1 MSKCPVFLSWMI
13 SQLPVLEKIDFMM
26 GPQDKIEPF
35 IDALANNNI
44 CFQGSLNSIAFT
56 YCDLSNNDTFKK
68 LINSV
73 LPKIPNLTYVGFT
86 HETGSFKYATK
97 DREIGSF
104 SGRLRWPL
112 TFDLGYFHL
121 NKINKVPTE
130 IDPTEITALL
140 KFLEINSNIINLGLS
155 VSNPDED
162 YHPKVKYALLI
173 NHAGRAIVQRNS
185 NNSNRSSSPIPP
197 SILPKFLERAYVK
210 SGDIYI
216 PFAGSSYR
224 PVVAK
229 KDHTGVY
236 YLLRQNIPALVLS
249 SMTVIKDGDV
259 KSVPSSKKQKRDND
273 ETNN

>member
-13 SQLPVLEKIDFMM
+13 SQLPVLEKIEFMM
-26 GPQDKIEPF
+26 RSQDKIKPF

-73 LPKIPNLTYVGFT
+73 LPKFPNLTYVGFT

-130 IDPTEITALL
+130 TDPTEITTLL
-140 KFLEINSNIINLGLS
+140 KFLDINSIIINLGLS
-155 VSNPDED
+155 VYP
-162 YHPKVKYALLI
+162 
-173 NHAGRAIVQRNS
+173 
-185 NNSNRSSSPIPP
+185 
-197 SILPKFLERAYVK
+197 
-210 SGDIYI
+210 
-216 PFAGSSYR
+216 
-224 PVVAK
+224 
-229 KDHTGVY
+229 
-236 YLLRQNIPALVLS
+236 
-249 SMTVIKDGDV
+249 
-259 KSVPSSKKQKRDND
+259 
-273 ETNN
+273 